1 MNLNNMF
8 SQGEI
13 SFEINEENETLKG
26 MNDNPQPKLIKFK
39 IKYYLNL
46 VLFTKHNRFK
56 NQKTQFK
63 RKKKSKIIIN
73 L

>member
-26 MNDNPQPKLIKFK
+26 MNDNP
-39 IKYYLNL
+39 
-46 VLFTKHNRFK
+46 
-56 NQKTQFK
+56 
-63 RKKKSKIIIN
+63 
-73 L
+73 